1 MMDPSNAAAVA
12 VAPFQGMAAMNGPG
26 RKSMSNRRML
36 VVLGALALI
45 LGLVLSGAGAWFGHR
60 GVLWGGVCAL
70 GTALLWLVCARYTRE
85 EPMRAGQRRYIRE
98 FFPAMA
104 AYVLLLFAS
113 LMLLKHLHAVPVPL
127 KVLIV
132 LLPVLPVV
140 FVVRAMVRL
149 ILASDELERRLQLE
163 AISIASMSV
172 GLLSFAAA
180 FLHGAGLL
188 PIDNPLM
195 WVLPALFAAYGMAN
209 WWVRRRFRDE

>member
-1 MMDPSNAAAVA
+1 
-12 VAPFQGMAAMNGPG
+12 MNGNP
-26 RKSMSNRRML
+26 RRPLSNRRML
-36 VVLGALALI
+36 VVLGSVAVVVGI
-45 LGLVLSGAGAWFGHR
+45 ILSGAGAWFGSR
-60 GVLWGGVCAL
+60 STVWGGVIAL
-70 GTALLWLVCARYTRE
+70 ATGTFWLVCARFTRD
-85 EPMRAGQRRYIRE
+85 EPMRTAQRRYIRE

-113 LMLLKHLHAVPVPL
+113 QALLKHEHSTALT
-127 KVLIV
+127 VLLV
-132 LLPVLPVV
+132 LLPVLPIV

-180 FLHGAGLL
+180 FLRGAGLL
-188 PIDNPLM
+188 PIDNALM